1 MQTTELRVDGMTC
14 SGCVKSVSRVLE
26 AVPGVT
32 AAEVSLETGKARV
45 TFDPVQ
51 VNVEALVAAI
61 ENAGYEA
68 R

>member
-1 MQTTELRVDGMTC
+1 MQTTEVKVDGMTC
-14 SGCVKSVSRVLE
+14 SGCVKSVTRVLQ

-45 TFDPVQ
+45 TFDPAQ
-51 VNVEALVAAI
+51 VAVEALVAAI